1 VLLNFEDRS
10 PVRKAVEI
18 EIPADLITT
27 EEKRVTADF
36 SRSARIPGFRPGKVP
51 PAVVRSRFAKDIEE
65 QVMNRL
71 LSLTFS
77 DALTEKGVTP
87 VGEPRIEHIDPYIA
101 GAPIKYKAEF
111 EIKPQFELSDY
122 RGIEIDDPK
131 IEVTEHDVES
141 MVERLR
147 EQASAYRPETERGLQ
162 DGDFAV
168 IEYTVSGE
176 GLEPE
181 TRQGHFKMGDETP
194 LPELPAGLFGK
205 MPGESTSFDKTYG
218 DDAQNEEWR
227 GKTIHYEVA
236 LKEIRVQ
243 EKPEVNDDFAQSTG
257 GWENVEQMREAISAD
272 IRKHREHEVLR
283 LKKNQIGDRLLEL
296 HHFEVPEVLVEE
308 ELGKSLQNYARFL
321 ASQGVDLSQAEIDW
335 NKMRDD
341 FRPEADKRARRA
353 LVLEEIAKK
362 ENLIASDVEVDREIR
377 RAATENDRDF
387 AEVKHR
393 LKHDGGYEEL
403 RLSLSQEKA
412 LDFVLRESKARARD

>member
-1 VLLNFEDRS
+1 MLLNFEDRT

-18 EIPADLITT
+18 EIPAELITN
-27 EEKRVTADF
+27 EEKRVTTEF

-51 PAVVRSRFAKDIEE
+51 PNVVRSRFAKDIEE

-71 LSLTFS
+71 LSRTFS
-77 DALTEKGVTP
+77 EALQEKGVTP

-101 GAPIKYKAEF
+101 GAPVKYKAEF
-111 EIKPQFELSDY
+111 EIKPQFELADF
-122 RGIEIDDPK
+122 RGLEIDEPQ
-131 IEVTEHDVES
+131 IEVTEHDIES

-162 DGDFAV
+162 DGDFGV
-168 IEYTVSGE
+168 VEITTTVEGE
-176 GLEPE
+176 EPE
-181 TRQGHFKMGDETP
+181 TRQGHFKMGEETP
-194 LPELPAGLFGK
+194 LPELHAGLFGK
-205 MPGESTSFDKTYG
+205 VAGDKASFDKAYG
-218 DDAQNEEWR
+218 DDAQNENWR
-227 GKTIHYEVA
+227 GKTVHYDVV
-236 LKEIRVQ
+236 LNEIRVQ
-243 EKPEVNDDFAQSTG
+243 EKPEVNDEFAKSTG
-257 GWENVEQMREAISAD
+257 GWETVDEMRKQIADD

-283 LKKNQIGDRLLEL
+283 LKRNQVGDRLLDL
-296 HHFEVPEVLVEE
+296 HRFDVPEALVEE

-335 NKMRDD
+335 DKMREQ

-353 LVLEEIAKK
+353 LILEQIAKK
-362 ENLIASDVEVDREIR
+362 ESLIASDVEVDREIR

-412 LDFVLRESKARARD
+412 LDLVLRESKPKSRD